1 MVICLKRGA
10 RDPVDATATPSSL
23 ALLKSRMVQPLWC
36 QLTEVVLENR
46 PLNRCLSVCL
56 AKLLPERFSMK
67 QPVWARASR

>member
-10 RDPVDATATPSSL
+10 RDPVDATATASSL

-46 PLNRCLSVCL
+46 PLNRYLSVCL
-56 AKLLPERFSMK
+56 SC
-67 QPVWARASR
+67 